1 MQEGDTGRYGVCVGQ
16 GRILILRM
24 PKRKPIVF
32 TCSEQAM
39 NYAQQMAVHD
49 VCWVQMLRE
58 QGVELYDLNEVA
70 ESYQKREVGDGL
82 GQD

>member
-1 MQEGDTGRYGVCVGQ
+1 
-16 GRILILRM
+16 
-24 PKRKPIVF
+24 
-32 TCSEQAM
+32 M